1 MSEWN
6 DEQRRAV
13 ESYDQAVLVMAPVGT
28 GKTKT
33 ITDRA
38 VKAIENGVDPRR
50 MLCLSFTNKAA
61 REMKERLF
69 QVLPK
74 KAGEITISTFH
85 GLCASILRAEAAT
98 LDIDSDFLIYDEED
112 CRELF
117 SQLWHAYGLH
127 VPREDQDRFEF
138 LLSSAAAKARLS
150 RYDEVTPRDAYT
162 IFAEALRD
170 GYFKDLDRSQNFRFK
185 ELLTDYVALLREN
198 HALDFADLIVGV
210 NLLWDR
216 HPLALARWQQRFAWI
231 QVDEVQD
238 TNRSEYRILAMIAA
252 QHKQLSFFGD
262 IDQTIY
268 EWRGSSPFAILDHY
282 RKEFAPV
289 KEIAF
294 VRNYR
299 STRNILEACE
309 AHILQNANS
318 VTKEIQPHVAEA
330 GDAVTIHEAPSPMA
344 EAKWIANEI
353 QRLRNAFNLNYRDF
367 AVLVRT
373 NFTARDF
380 SAAFERF
387 EIPHVKVDEFKF
399 FQRVEIK
406 AALAHIRL
414 LINRFDGTS
423 IARYLE
429 TPPKRI
435 GEAALNDLGGAPK
448 AAGLRLCDLLSGAGD
463 PFEPLLLSM
472 YENKVVVFDLETTG
486 LNRGEDEIVE
496 LAAARCG
503 ANGIVETYHAYIRNS
518 RPVGESFRT
527 HNLSDEFL
535 AQNGRDAAQVLQE
548 FENFSKGCVLCG
560 HNVFSFDL
568 PMLAA
573 GRQRLGMKPVE
584 SEGVFDT
591 LDMTRRF
598 FRLPRY
604 TLAQI
609 AQSLKLPTQPTHRAD
624 ADVAATVELL
634 LEIKKK
640 LEDGAAERKAAAA
653 KHAAKFKALVAKL
666 NYWRERMELERPP
679 ELLARVLEE
688 SGLQEYYLS
697 SEDGE
702 KRLIH
707 LEELQRLFAKHDD
720 PSLAPRESLRNI
732 MGVVA
737 LGTDADRQMAGED
750 RVLVLT
756 VHQAKGLEFDTVFI
770 SGATDDEFPSR
781 RSQREGRTDEE
792 HRLFYVAMSRA
803 KRRLFITWPSTG
815 ARGRKNL
822 RSRYVQTL
830 PPHVIQFG

>member
-6 DEQRRAV
+6 DEQRRAI
-13 ESYDQAVLVMAPVGT
+13 ECYDRAVLVMAPVGT

-38 VKAIENGVDPRR
+38 VKAIENGFDPRS

-61 REMKERLF
+61 REMKERIS

-74 KAGEITISTFH
+74 KSGEITISTFH
-85 GLCASILRAEAAT
+85 GLCAGILRAEAAT
-98 LDIDSDFLIYDEED
+98 LGIDSDFLIYDEED

-117 SQLWHAYGLH
+117 SQLWHAYGLN

-138 LLSSAAAKARLS
+138 MLSSAAAKARLS

-162 IFAEALRD
+162 IFAEALRE
-170 GYFKDLDRSQNFRFK
+170 GYFKDLDRTQDFRFK
-185 ELLTDYVALLREN
+185 ELLQDYVALLREN

-216 HPLALARWQQRFAWI
+216 HPLALARWQERFTWI

-238 TNRSEYRILAMIAA
+238 TNRSEYRILAMMAA
-252 QHKQLSFFGD
+252 RHKQLSFFGD

-268 EWRGSSPFAILDHY
+268 EWRGSSPFAIIDHY

-289 KEIAF
+289 TEIAF

-299 STRNILEACE
+299 STRNILQACE
-309 AHILQNANS
+309 ALIVQNANA
-318 VTKEIQPHVAEA
+318 VTKQIQPNVADT
-330 GDAVTIHEAPSPMA
+330 GDPVMIHEASSPAA

-353 QRLRNAFNLNYRDF
+353 ERLRHAWNLSYRDF

-380 SAAFERF
+380 SSAFERF
-387 EIPHVKVDEFKF
+387 NVPHVKVDEFKF
-399 FQRVEIK
+399 FQRAEIK
-406 AALAHIRL
+406 AALAHTRL
-414 LINRFDGTS
+414 LLNRFDGTS
-423 IARYLE
+423 IMRYLE

-435 GEAALNDLGGAPK
+435 GDATLNDIAGGPK
-448 AAGLRLCDLLSGAGD
+448 AAGLRLCDLLSGSGD
-463 PFEPLLLSM
+463 PFEPLLQHL

-503 ANGIVETYHAYIRNS
+503 VNGIVETYHAYIRNS
-518 RPVGESFRT
+518 RPVGDSFRT

-535 AQNGRDAAQVLQE
+535 SENGRDVREVLRE
-548 FENFSKGCVLCG
+548 FETFSQDCVLSG

-573 GRQRLGMKPVE
+573 ARQRMGMKPVE
-584 SEGVFDT
+584 AAGVFDT

-634 LEIKKK
+634 LQIKTK

-653 KHAAKFKALVAKL
+653 RHAPKFKTLVAKL

-688 SGLQEYYLS
+688 SGLQEHYLS

-702 KRLIH
+702 KRLLH

-720 PSLAPRESLRNI
+720 TSLEPREALRNI
-732 MGVVA
+732 MGIVA

-770 SGATDDEFPSR
+770 AGATDDEFPSR

-803 KRRLFITWPSTG
+803 KRRLFITWPSAG
-815 ARGRKNL
+815 ARGRKNI
-822 RSRYVQTL
+822 RSRYVQML
-830 PPHVIQFG
+830 PPHVVEFN

>member
-6 DEQRRAV
+6 DEQRRAI
-13 ESYDQAVLVMAPVGT
+13 ECYDRAVLVMAPVGT

-38 VKAIENGVDPRR
+38 VQAIENGVDPRA

-61 REMKERLF
+61 REMKERLKSA
-69 QVLPK
+69 LPK
-74 KAGEITISTFH
+74 KSGEITIGTFH
-85 GLCASILRAEAAT
+85 GMCTSILRAEAAT
-98 LDIDSDFLIYDEED
+98 IGIDSDFLIYDEED

-117 SQLWHAYGLH
+117 SQIWHAYGLH
-127 VPREDQDRFEF
+127 IPREDQDRFEF
-138 LLSSAAAKARLS
+138 MLSSAAAKARLS
-150 RYDEVTPRDAYT
+150 RYDDVPPRDVHT
-162 IFAEALRD
+162 IFAEALKE
-170 GYFKDLDRSQNFRFK
+170 GYFKDLDRTQNFRFK
-185 ELLTDYVALLREN
+185 ALLNDYVALLREN

-216 HPLALARWQQRFAWI
+216 HPEALERWQQKFNWI

-238 TNRSEYRILAMIAA
+238 TNRSEYRILQMMAA
-252 QHKQLSFFGD
+252 KHKMLSFFGD

-268 EWRGSSPFAILDHY
+268 EWRGSSPFAIIDHY

-289 KEIAF
+289 TEISF

-309 AHILQNANS
+309 ALITKNENA
-318 VTKEIQPHVAEA
+318 VTKQIIPNMAAA
-330 GDAVTIHEAPSPMA
+330 GDPVTIHEAMSPSS
-344 EAKWIANEI
+344 EASWVAHEI
-353 QRLRNAFNLNYRDF
+353 SRLRVACKLSYRDF

-380 SAAFERF
+380 SAAFEKLGL
-387 EIPHVKVDEFKF
+387 PHVKVDEFKF
-399 FQRVEIK
+399 FQRAEIK
-406 AALAHIRL
+406 VALAHIRL
-414 LINRFDGTS
+414 LLNRFDGTS
-423 IARYLE
+423 ISRYLE

-435 GEAALNDLGGAPK
+435 GDATLNDLAGAPK
-448 AAGLRLCDLLSGAGD
+448 AAGLRLCDLLYGPGD
-463 PFEPLLLSM
+463 PFEPLLTHL

-503 ANGIVETYHAYIRNS
+503 AGGIVESYHAYIRNA
-518 RPVGESFRT
+518 RPVGDSVKV
-527 HNLSDEFL
+527 HHLSDEFL
-535 AQNGRDAAQVLQE
+535 AANGRDAVEVLRE
-548 FENFSKGCVLCG
+548 FEQFCEGSVLSG

-573 GRQRLGMKPVE
+573 ARQRHGMKPVE
-584 SEGVFDT
+584 TPGVFDT

-609 AQSLKLPTQPTHRAD
+609 AQTLKLPTQPTHRAD

-634 LEIKKK
+634 LEIKQK
-640 LEDGAAERKAAAA
+640 LEAGAEERKAAAA
-653 KHAAKFKALVAKL
+653 KHAPKFRALSAKL
-666 NYWRERMELERPP
+666 GYWRERMELERPP

-688 SGLQEYYLS
+688 SGLLEHYLS

-702 KRLIH
+702 KRLQH
-707 LEELQRLFAKHDD
+707 LEELQLLFAKHDD
-720 PSLAPRESLRNI
+720 PTLEPREALRNV
-732 MGVVA
+732 MGLVA

-756 VHQAKGLEFDTVFI
+756 VHQAKGLEFDTVFVA
-770 SGATDDEFPSR
+770 GATDDEFPSR

-792 HRLFYVAMSRA
+792 HRLFYVALSRA
-803 KRRLFITWPSTG
+803 KKRLYISWPASG
-815 ARGRKNL
+815 ARGKKNI
-822 RSRYVQTL
+822 RSRYVAML
-830 PPHVIQFG
+830 PPHVMHFG